1 MKKLVLLAMAAMLTT
16 AAVSTTFAQEK
27 EKCNK
32 ECCKK
37 CPDKC
42 KEACKNGKC
51 TKEECG
57 KCEEKKSCC
66 KEHKHA
72 A

>member
-1 MKKLVLLAMAAMLTT
+1 MKKLMLLAMAAMLTT
-16 AAVSTTFAQEK
+16 ATVTPSFAQEK

-37 CPDKC
+37 CTDKC
-42 KEACKNGKC
+42 KEECKSGKC
-51 TKEECG
+51 THEECQK

-66 KEHKHA
+66 KKQA
-72 A
+72 